1 MTDMLWEVYA
11 VKYAD
16 RNNRKR
22 VESFILDPAHDQ
34 PHPMDCFVWV
44 LKAGKRVIMVDTGYD
59 HTEAKRQGREILR
72 QRSRR

>member
-34 PHPMDCFVWV
+34 PHPMDYFVWV
-44 LKAGKRVIMVDTGYD
+44 LKAGERV
-59 HTEAKRQGREILR
+59 
-72 QRSRR
+72 